1 MGIGPTSGAWKAL
14 ILPLN
19 YICNKDNINYTQ
31 KKEHCQHFY
40 DLSFGILRKKGR
52 LVFKITS
59 TIKEKI

>member
-40 DLSFGILRKKGR
+40 DILRFVNNKF
-52 LVFKITS
+52 L
-59 TIKEKI
+59 

>member
-1 MGIGPTSGAWKAL
+1 MEQVRRIELPSGAWKAL

-40 DLSFGILRKKGR
+40 DI
-52 LVFKITS
+52 I
-59 TIKEKI
+59 